1 MKKILIILGA
11 IILVAATILSV
22 CSIFNLFP
30 RERNEANLI
39 DITAEDYIKTHNTA
53 RGVKVKVD
61 DNGLIKLS
69 GKATSANSVTVA
81 TVALKAGTY
90 TLSGVSEPNIDEF
103 GMRIMYG
110 NGNIAMAGT
119 DSATFTLAA
128 DETVSI
134 ILYWCEDYNFA
145 FNSNSTV
152 KPVLV
157 EGETAG
163 EFYK

>member
-1 MKKILIILGA
+1 MKKILVIIGA
-11 IILVAATILSV
+11 ILLVAALALGI
-22 CSIFNLFP
+22 CSAFNLFP

-39 DITAEDYIKTHNTA
+39 DISAENYIETHNTA

-61 DNGLIKLS
+61 EDGIIKLS

-90 TLSGVSEPNIDEF
+90 TLSGVNDPNIDEF
-103 GMRIMYG
+103 GMRVMYG
-110 NGNIAMAGT
+110 DGNIAMAGT
-119 DSATFTLAA
+119 ESATFTLAA
-128 DETVSI
+128 DETVTI
-134 ILYWCEDYNFA
+134 ILYWCEDYNFN
-145 FNSNSTV
+145 FNANSTV

-157 EGETAG
+157 EGEVAG